1 MKIRLGYVAI
11 TKALDITTSSTI
23 TYTQFEKEN
32 EPFDKLYT
40 IITNNLDALKEI
52 LFYNIKNNLHF
63 YRLTSKLIP
72 LATHD
77 KVHFDYINPFLD
89 QYKEL
94 GHLIRENNIRLD
106 VHPDQYAVLNS
117 VNKGVVKNT
126 FEILDYHYKILEALK
141 IEDKVI
147 ILHVGGNNFGK
158 EKSMKRFINNF
169 KKLPKHIQ
177 EVIAIE
183 NDDKVFN
190 LSDVLSISKVLDIP
204 VVLDYHHFVCNNNGE
219 RIEDL
224 IESVFATWKGKTPKI
239 HFSSP
244 KSKLKKEFR
253 SHHDYIDSNSFISFL
268 EKIKFINKDFDIML
282 EAKAKDDALF
292 RLVRELKYKTNYHF
306 LDESSFHID

>member
-11 TKALDITTSSTI
+11 TKSLDITTSSTI

-40 IITNNLDALKEI
+40 IITNNLDALREI

-253 SHHDYIDSNSFISFL
+253 SHHDYINSNSFISFL

-306 LDESSFHID
+306 LDESSFIVK